1 MKKIN
6 DLKQIEKILKKT
18 NIKKY
23 FSTENLKFVIYKYDK
38 GEQITS
44 PDKKL
49 DDILFI
55 TDGIIRI
62 YGLRDNG
69 TISPVNQQKA
79 PIIIG
84 DIEFTNQGNPPFF
97 TDAATDVTCLALSI
111 KKYKKELENDIPFLH
126 LLLRSYSE
134 KLQFFAFVEAAA
146 ETVEQR
152 VLLYLKNISPSNKLE
167 GIDASAL
174 KLRCSRR
181 QLQRVLTKL
190 CQSGQIEKTGK
201 GKYKLK

>member
-1 MKKIN
+1 M
-6 DLKQIEKILKKT
+6 
-18 NIKKY
+18 
-23 FSTENLKFVIYKYDK
+23 
-38 GEQITS
+38 
-44 PDKKL
+44 
-49 DDILFI
+49 
-55 TDGIIRI
+55 
-62 YGLRDNG
+62 
-69 TISPVNQQKA
+69 
-79 PIIIG
+79 
-84 DIEFTNQGNPPFF
+84 
-97 TDAATDVTCLALSI
+97 
-111 KKYKKELENDIPFLH
+111 
-126 LLLRSYSE
+126 
-134 KLQFFAFVEAAA
+134 EAAA

>member
-97 TDAATDVTCLALSI
+97 YGCSNRCDLSCI
-111 KKYKKELENDIPFLH
+111 INKKI
-126 LLLRSYSE
+126 
-134 KLQFFAFVEAAA
+134 
-146 ETVEQR
+146 
-152 VLLYLKNISPSNKLE
+152 
-167 GIDASAL
+167 
-174 KLRCSRR
+174 
-181 QLQRVLTKL
+181 
-190 CQSGQIEKTGK
+190 
-201 GKYKLK
+201 